1 MSALVGW
8 PCLLQVVSN
17 IRLKIL
23 YSDPTA
29 YLGLRSVIREEN
41 TLEGEVNA
49 LIKVLKY
56 IVRKSGFELVSRIEL
71 RDKKTGRVFK

>member
-1 MSALVGW
+1 MANHNPRRNSEG
-8 PCLLQVVSN
+8 
-17 IRLKIL
+17 

-29 YLGLRSVIREEN
+29 YLGLKSIIEEEN
-41 TLEGEVNA
+41 ALEREVNT

-56 IVRKSGFELVSRIEL
+56 IIRNSGFELVSRIEI

>member
-1 MSALVGW
+1 MANNNPRRNSEG
-8 PCLLQVVSN
+8 
-17 IRLKIL
+17 

-29 YLGLRSVIREEN
+29 YLGLKSIIEEEN
-41 TLEGEVNA
+41 ALEREVNT

-56 IVRKSGFELVSRIEL
+56 IIRNSGFELVSRIEI